1 MSSKVRIAPAAVL
14 GLILMASNVDA
25 QSRASWTSDRRD
37 FAEGDVITVLID
49 EYTVAASN
57 QGDFAS
63 DRRFR
68 DLGVGA
74 SQSIIAGLPGGGAD
88 VTSSNQAESRRSSDA
103 SRQNRFQGEM
113 TVRVLGLE
121 NGMLRVEGKKT
132 INIDDKSEELVLRG
146 LVRPEDISAANMVDS
161 WRVAES
167 ELVYTSTGTAPKSG
181 IIGRLLGVIWP

>member
-1 MSSKVRIAPAAVL
+1 MIPAASL
-14 GLILMASNVDA
+14 GLLLIAGTAEA
-25 QSRASWTSDRRD
+25 QSRASWTSDRKD

-57 QGDFAS
+57 QGDFSS

-74 SQSIIAGLPGGGAD
+74 SQSVIAGLPSGGAD

-113 TVRVLGLE
+113 TVRVLG
-121 NGMLRVEGKKT
+121 
-132 INIDDKSEELVLRG
+132 
-146 LVRPEDISAANMVDS
+146 
-161 WRVAES
+161 
-167 ELVYTSTGTAPKSG
+167 
-181 IIGRLLGVIWP
+181 

>member
-37 FAEGDVITVLID
+37 FVEGDVITVLID

-74 SQSIIAGLPGGGAD
+74 SQSIIAGLPGGG
-88 VTSSNQAESRRSSDA
+88 
-103 SRQNRFQGEM
+103 
-113 TVRVLGLE
+113 
-121 NGMLRVEGKKT
+121 
-132 INIDDKSEELVLRG
+132 
-146 LVRPEDISAANMVDS
+146 RP
-161 WRVAES
+161 
-167 ELVYTSTGTAPKSG
+167 GG
-181 IIGRLLGVIWP
+181 